1 MSKCGKG
8 CERVYTCLPGCSGSA
23 ECLVGDFSG
32 IDPLPEKCSCI
43 CGTMKIFASGD
54 LDKIEECIKDP
65 KWEIPEDLKVS
76 DLLVVAEEHTFPSG
90 WIGVGD
96 IVRTMEKE
104 GYRLDTL
111 EDEITK
117 LEQDSFDLT
126 SCSSADQQEY
136 LSCSKKEKDIRAE
149 IHKRENLRLEIK
161 KNEET
166 YMWKAYLLFKKYGR
180 EQAFVDG
187 FYWERNT

>member
-8 CERVYTCLPGCSGSA
+8 CERVYTCLPGCSGSL
-23 ECLVGDFSG
+23 ECLEGDFAG
-32 IDPLPEKCSCI
+32 NPLPEKCSCI
-43 CGTMKIFASGD
+43 CGVMKIFASGD
-54 LDKIEECIKDP
+54 FDKIEECIKDP
-65 KWEIPEDLKVS
+65 KWEIPEDLSVA
-76 DLLVVAEEHTFPSG
+76 DLLVVAEERTFPSG

-104 GYRLDTL
+104 GYTLDTL
-111 EDEITK
+111 EGQDGNSDLQKDT
-117 LEQDSFDLT
+117 LE
-126 SCSSADQQEY
+126 
-136 LSCSKKEKDIRAE
+136 K
-149 IHKRENLRLEIK
+149 LRLDIK

-187 FYWERNT
+187 FCFTRRAV